1 MFYLPSKKECD
12 YIVENSKQFFKKHI
26 EFLGKSID
34 IYHYKQAKFEE
45 FVKFKAFELRGLT
58 FVDEKRFLAIHKFFE
73 LNQAPG
79 WMEEDLIDKK
89 VIKVQEKIDGT
100 FLHPILIDGEI
111 YFKSKLSFDSIQA
124 KRANEIVKKNKNLKE
139 YILKK
144 FKENKIPLF
153 EYISPKTQ
161 VVMDYGVE
169 KLILIQVRDLNTGEY
184 DLEFEKEA
192 KKSNIECAPICEPK
206 PLKYFLEEKEV
217 CVSKEGWI
225 LIFEDMQFVKVKT
238 KEYLKRHE
246 ILGDLRENV
255 IIQKILNNEY
265 SDLEKILNK
274 KSEKYKFVSEIK
286 KIFDSKYEKLRKDI
300 KKALKLTKKEMK
312 KTFSNHPYYEAIA
325 ICKKKNSLTPLN
337 EWLKNHTKKLKNA
350 KKFLE
355 E

>member
-1 MFYLPSKKECD
+1 MFYIPSGKKCD
-12 YIVENSKQFFKKHI
+12 YIVENSKQFFKKHF

-34 IYHYKQAKFEE
+34 VYHYKQAKFEE
-45 FVKFKAFELRGLT
+45 FVKFNAFELRGLT
-58 FVDEKRFLAIHKFFE
+58 FVNEKRFLAIHKFFE

-100 FLHPILIDGEI
+100 FLHPILINGEI

-124 KRANEIVKKNKNLKE
+124 KRANEIVKQNKNLKE

-144 FKENKIPLF
+144 FKENKIALF

-192 KKSNIECAPICEPK
+192 KEYNIECAPICEPK

-225 LIFEDMQFVKVKT
+225 LIFEDKKFVKVKT

-255 IIQKILNNEY
+255 IIQKILSNEY

-274 KSEKYKFVSEIK
+274 KSEKYEFVNSVK
-286 KIFDSKYEKLRKDI
+286 KNFDTKINRLKKDI
-300 KKALKLTKKEMK
+300 KKALKLTKKEVK
-312 KTFSNHPYYEAIA
+312 KTFSNHPYYEIIA
-325 ICKKKNSLTPLN
+325 ICKKKNSLNPLN
-337 EWLKNHTKKLKNA
+337 EWIKEHTKKLKNA

-355 E
+355 

>member
-1 MFYLPSKKECD
+1 MFYISSKEECD
-12 YIVENSKQFFKKHI
+12 YIVENSKQFFKKHF

-34 IYHYKQAKFEE
+34 VYHYKQAKFEE
-45 FVKFKAFELRGLT
+45 FVKFNAWELRGLT
-58 FVDEKRFLAIHKFFE
+58 FVNDKRFLAIHKFFE

-79 WMEEDLIDKK
+79 WMEEDLINKK

-100 FLHPILIDGEI
+100 FLHPVLIDGEI

-124 KRANEIVKKNKNLKE
+124 KRANEIIKQNKNLKE

-144 FKENKIPLF
+144 FKENKIALF

-192 KKSNIECAPICEPK
+192 EKFNIECAPVCEPK
-206 PLKYFLEEKEV
+206 HLKYFLEEKEV

-225 LIFEDMQFVKVKT
+225 LIFEDKKFVKVKT

-265 SDLEKILNK
+265 SNLEKILNK
-274 KSEKYKFVSEIK
+274 KSEKYEFVNSVKKSFDNKFNNLK
-286 KIFDSKYEKLRKDI
+286 RDI
-300 KKALKLTKKEMK
+300 KKALKLTKKELK
-312 KTFSNHPYYEAIA
+312 KNFSNHPYYEIIA
-325 ICKKKNSLTPLN
+325 ICKKNNSLTPLN
-337 EWLKNHTKKLKNA
+337 EWLKEHTKKLKNA

-355 E
+355 F